1 MNPFAGRELSMRFI
15 KIGVIFLT
23 PGLIASVANIDFWIF
38 NGMFMVGLA
47 LLFAGLFIRIRF
59 WRCPNCH
66 IQLHADSALTNRCH
80 KCGAQLVETEQ
91 E

>member
-1 MNPFAGRELSMRFI
+1 MNPYEGRALSMRFI
-15 KIGVIFLT
+15 KIGVVFLT

-38 NGMFMVGLA
+38 NGAFMVGL
-47 LLFAGLFIRIRF
+47 LTLFTGLFIRIKF

-66 IQLHADSALTNRCH
+66 IQLHAYASQTGRCH
-80 KCGAQLVETEQ
+80 RCNAKLVEE